1 MMIVVALLALLAVA
15 DALWFTN
22 LVDHFDK
29 NNMATY
35 QQFYTV
41 NTTYE
46 DPKATSG
53 VPTFIF
59 LGGSSKKKKKKK
71 PEASKVLHSN
81 T

>member
-1 MMIVVALLALLAVA
+1 MIVALLALLSVA
-15 DALWFTN
+15 DALWFSN

-46 DPKATSG
+46 DPKAKSG

-59 LGGSSKKKKKKK
+59 LGGTTKKKTKN
-71 PEASKVLHSN
+71 PFIYYFFSFYR
-81 T
+81 

>member
-1 MMIVVALLALLAVA
+1 MNALLLSVLLTAAA

-22 LVDHFDK
+22 QVDHFDK

-59 LGGSSKKKKKKK
+59 LGG
-71 PEASKVLHSN
+71 EAFGESEQISIFFVLFF
-81 T
+81 